1 MLYNI
6 YRYGSIIESR
16 CDRDGMYP
24 RGAQIHIMD
33 NGTERR
39 YPDEFAIVDGTR
51 KRRTIEDGVIVSF
64 DLPTVYTE
72 DGEIDADAT
81 TAYRKSIADAA
92 STVSGLCATV
102 HTTPWRLIGCA
113 MRESS
118 AYGEYASLLDSFD
131 DEMNAGDF
139 GKAGETLESIRKVGG
154 STPSCAS
161 CSTRLEME
169 MEFDGDGCG
178 DGDGDGTDRERK
190 VESIPMD
197 DDGDEFREA
206 AVDVSKVIDAIA
218 GDYEGR
224 FGADGKI
231 VFIERISFDIMG
243 SYPVERR
250 GEADGGDGDDGA
262 TGCMTLRE
270 ALTPAYSELD
280 DADSSYVEA
289 EGDEEAE
296 RAADRR
302 IDAALRA
309 YADELKNYGME
320 NSPDYDA
327 IITEI
332 ELTSNL
338 PQ

>member
-1 MLYNI
+1 
-6 YRYGSIIESR
+6 
-16 CDRDGMYP
+16 
-24 RGAQIHIMD
+24 MD

-39 YPDEFAIVDGTR
+39 YPNEFAIVDGIR
-51 KRRTIEDGVIVSF
+51 ERRTIEGGVVVWF

-81 TAYRKSIADAA
+81 TSYRKSIADAA
-92 STVSGLCATV
+92 STVSGLCAAV

-131 DEMNAGDF
+131 DELNAGDF
-139 GKAGETLESIRKVGG
+139 DKAGETLESIRKVGG
-154 STPSCAS
+154 NTPSCAS
-161 CSTRLEME
+161 CGTRLEME
-169 MEFDGDGCG
+169 REFAGE
-178 DGDGDGTDRERK
+178 GDGTDRERK

-206 AVDVSKVIDAIA
+206 ATDVSKVIDAISD
-218 GDYEGR
+218 DYEGS
-224 FGADGKI
+224 FGTDGKI
-231 VFIERISFDIMG
+231 GFVERISFDIMG
-243 SYPVERR
+243 SYPVERHV
-250 GEADGGDGDDGA
+250 EADGGSDEA
-262 TGCMTLRE
+262 TESMTLRE
-270 ALTPAYSELD
+270 ALAPAYSELD

-289 EGDEEAE
+289 EGDEDAE

-309 YADELKNYGME
+309 YAEELKSYGME

-327 IITEI
+327 IIAEI

>member
-1 MLYNI
+1 
-6 YRYGSIIESR
+6 
-16 CDRDGMYP
+16 
-24 RGAQIHIMD
+24 MD
-33 NGTERR
+33 NGDERR
-39 YPDEFAIVDGTR
+39 YPDEFAIVDGIR
-51 KRRTIEDGVIVSF
+51 ERRTIEGGVVVWF

-81 TAYRKSIADAA
+81 TSYRKSIADAA
-92 STVSGLCATV
+92 STVPGLCAAV

-139 GKAGETLESIRKVGG
+139 GKAGETLESIREAGG
-154 STPSCAS
+154 PAPSCAS
-161 CSTRLEME
+161 CGTRLEME
-169 MEFDGDGCG
+169 REFA
-178 DGDGDGTDRERK
+178 GDGTGADRERK

-197 DDGDEFREA
+197 DDGNEFREA
-206 AVDVSKVIDAIA
+206 ATDVSKIIDAISD
-218 GDYEGR
+218 DYEGS
-224 FGADGKI
+224 FGTDGKI
-231 VFIERISFDIMG
+231 GFVERISFDIMG
-243 SYPVERR
+243 SYPVERCGETDR
-250 GEADGGDGDDGA
+250 GDGA
-262 TGCMTLRE
+262 TGSMTLRE
-270 ALTPAYSELD
+270 ALAPAYSELD
-280 DADSSYVEA
+280 EADSSYVEA
-289 EGDEEAE
+289 EGDEDAE

-309 YADELKNYGME
+309 YAEELKRYGME

-327 IITEI
+327 IIAEI

>member
-1 MLYNI
+1 
-6 YRYGSIIESR
+6 
-16 CDRDGMYP
+16 
-24 RGAQIHIMD
+24 MD
-33 NGTERR
+33 NGDERR
-39 YPDEFAIVDGTR
+39 YPDEFAIVDGIR
-51 KRRTIEDGVIVSF
+51 ERRTIEGGVVVWF
-64 DLPTVYTE
+64 DLPTIYTE

-81 TAYRKSIADAA
+81 TSYRKSIADAA
-92 STVSGLCATV
+92 STVSGLCAAV

-139 GKAGETLESIRKVGG
+139 GKAGETLESIREAGG
-154 STPSCAS
+154 PAPSCAA
-161 CSTRLEME
+161 CGTRFDME
-169 MEFDGDGCG
+169 RTFAGD
-178 DGDGDGTDRERK
+178 DDGTDRERK

-197 DDGDEFREA
+197 DDGDELREA
-206 AVDVSKVIDAIA
+206 AVDVSKVIDTIA
-218 GDYEGR
+218 GDYEGH

-231 VFIERISFDIMG
+231 GFVERISFDIMG
-243 SYPVERR
+243 SYPVERHV
-250 GEADGGDGDDGA
+250 ETDGGGDGA
-262 TGCMTLRE
+262 TGNMTLRE
-270 ALTPAYSELD
+270 ALASAYSELD

-289 EGDEEAE
+289 EGDEDSE

-309 YADELKNYGME
+309 YAEELKRYGME

-327 IITEI
+327 IIAEI

>member
-1 MLYNI
+1 
-6 YRYGSIIESR
+6 
-16 CDRDGMYP
+16 
-24 RGAQIHIMD
+24 MD
-33 NGTERR
+33 NGDERR
-39 YPDEFAIVDGTR
+39 YPDEFAIVDGIR
-51 KRRTIEDGVIVSF
+51 ERRTIEGGVVVWF

-81 TAYRKSIADAA
+81 TSYRKSIADAA
-92 STVSGLCATV
+92 STVSGLCAAV

-139 GKAGETLESIRKVGG
+139 GKAGETLESIREAGG
-154 STPSCAS
+154 PAPSCAS
-161 CSTRLEME
+161 CGTRLEME
-169 MEFDGDGCG
+169 REFAGDGAG
-178 DGDGDGTDRERK
+178 ADRERK

-197 DDGDEFREA
+197 DDGNEFREA
-206 AVDVSKVIDAIA
+206 ATDVSKIIDAISD
-218 GDYEGR
+218 DYEGS
-224 FGADGKI
+224 FGTDGKI
-231 VFIERISFDIMG
+231 GFVERISFDIMG
-243 SYPVERR
+243 SYPVERC
-250 GEADGGDGDDGA
+250 GAADGGDGA
-262 TGCMTLRE
+262 TGSMTLRE
-270 ALTPAYSELD
+270 ALAPAYSALD
-280 DADSSYVEA
+280 EADSSYVEA
-289 EGDEEAE
+289 EGDEDAE

-327 IITEI
+327 IVAEI

>member
-1 MLYNI
+1 
-6 YRYGSIIESR
+6 
-16 CDRDGMYP
+16 
-24 RGAQIHIMD
+24 MD
-33 NGTERR
+33 NGTERG
-39 YPDEFAIVDGTR
+39 YPDEFAIVDGER
-51 KRRTIEDGVIVSF
+51 ERRTIEDGVIVSF

-81 TAYRKSIADAA
+81 TSYRKSIADAA
-92 STVSGLCATV
+92 STVAELCATV

-118 AYGEYASLLDSFD
+118 AYGEYAALIDSFD

-154 STPSCAS
+154 NTPSCAS
-161 CSTRLEME
+161 CGTRLEME
-169 MEFDGDGCG
+169 REFAG
-178 DGDGDGTDRERK
+178 DGDGADRERK

-206 AVDVSKVIDAIA
+206 ATDVSKVIDAISD
-218 GDYEGR
+218 DYEGS
-224 FGADGKI
+224 FCTDGKI
-231 VFIERISFDIMG
+231 GFVERISFDIMG
-243 SYPVERR
+243 SYPVERYGETDR
-250 GEADGGDGDDGA
+250 GDGA
-262 TGCMTLRE
+262 TGSMTLRE
-270 ALTPAYSELD
+270 ALAPAYSELD

-289 EGDEEAE
+289 EGDEDAE

-309 YADELKNYGME
+309 YADELKSYGME

-327 IITEI
+327 IIAEI

>member
-1 MLYNI
+1 
-6 YRYGSIIESR
+6 
-16 CDRDGMYP
+16 
-24 RGAQIHIMD
+24 MD
-33 NGTERR
+33 NVAERR
-39 YPDEFAIVDGTR
+39 YPDEFAIVDGER
-51 KRRTIEDGVIVSF
+51 ERRTIEDGVIVSF

-92 STVSGLCATV
+92 STVAGLCATI

-131 DEMNAGDF
+131 DELNAGDF
-139 GKAGETLESIRKVGG
+139 DKAGETLESIRKVGG
-154 STPSCAS
+154 NTPSCAS
-161 CSTRLEME
+161 CGTRLEME
-169 MEFDGDGCG
+169 REFA
-178 DGDGDGTDRERK
+178 GDGDGTDRERK

-206 AVDVSKVIDAIA
+206 ATDVSKVIDAISD
-218 GDYEGR
+218 DYEGS
-224 FGADGKI
+224 FGTDGKI
-231 VFIERISFDIMG
+231 GFVERISFDIMG
-243 SYPVERR
+243 SYPVERHV
-250 GEADGGDGDDGA
+250 EADGGSDEA
-262 TGCMTLRE
+262 TGSMTLRE
-270 ALTPAYSELD
+270 ALAPAYSELD

-289 EGDEEAE
+289 EGDEDAE

-309 YADELKNYGME
+309 YAEELKSYGME

-327 IITEI
+327 IIAEI

>member
-1 MLYNI
+1 
-6 YRYGSIIESR
+6 
-16 CDRDGMYP
+16 
-24 RGAQIHIMD
+24 MD
-33 NGTERR
+33 NGDERR
-39 YPDEFAIVDGTR
+39 YPDEFAIVDGIR
-51 KRRTIEDGVIVSF
+51 ERRTIEGGVVVWF

-81 TAYRKSIADAA
+81 TSYRKSIADAA
-92 STVSGLCATV
+92 STVSGLCAAV

-118 AYGEYASLLDSFD
+118 AYGEYAALLDSFD

-139 GKAGETLESIRKVGG
+139 GMAGGTLESIRKIGVN
-154 STPSCAS
+154 SPSCAS
-161 CSTRLEME
+161 CGTRFEME
-169 MEFDGDGCG
+169 MEFSG
-178 DGDGDGTDRERK
+178 DGDGSNQERK
-190 VESIPMD
+190 VESLPMD

-218 GDYEGR
+218 GDYEGC

-231 VFIERISFDIMG
+231 GFVERISFDIMG

-250 GEADGGDGDDGA
+250 GEADGGGDEA
-262 TGCMTLRE
+262 TGNMTLRE
-270 ALTPAYSELD
+270 ALAPAYSELD

-289 EGDEEAE
+289 EGDEDAE

-309 YADELKNYGME
+309 YADELKSYGME

-327 IITEI
+327 IVAEI

>member
-1 MLYNI
+1 MGN
-6 YRYGSIIESR
+6 E
-16 CDRDGMYP
+16 
-24 RGAQIHIMD
+24 
-33 NGTERR
+33 TERR
-39 YPDEFAIVDGTR
+39 YPDEFAIVDGER
-51 KRRTIEDGVIVSF
+51 ERRTIEDGVIVSF

-81 TAYRKSIADAA
+81 TSYRKSIADAA
-92 STVSGLCATV
+92 STVAELCATI

-131 DEMNAGDF
+131 DELNAGDF
-139 GKAGETLESIRKVGG
+139 DKAGGTFESIRKIGG
-154 STPSCAS
+154 NTPSCAS
-161 CSTRLEME
+161 CGMRLEME
-169 MEFDGDGCG
+169 REFAG
-178 DGDGDGTDRERK
+178 DGDGPDRERK

-197 DDGDEFREA
+197 DDGGEFREA
-206 AVDVSKVIDAIA
+206 ATDVSKVIDAISD
-218 GDYEGR
+218 DYEGR
-224 FGADGKI
+224 FGTDGKI
-231 VFIERISFDIMG
+231 GFVERISFDIMG

-250 GEADGGDGDDGA
+250 VEADGGGDEV
-262 TGCMTLRE
+262 TGNMTLRE
-270 ALTPAYSELD
+270 ALAPAYSELD

-289 EGDEEAE
+289 EGDEDAE

-309 YADELKNYGME
+309 YADELKSYGME

-327 IITEI
+327 IVAEI

>member
-1 MLYNI
+1 M
-6 YRYGSIIESR
+6 G
-16 CDRDGMYP
+16 
-24 RGAQIHIMD
+24 
-33 NGTERR
+33 NGNERR

-51 KRRTIEDGVIVSF
+51 ERRTIEDGVIVSF

-72 DGEIDADAT
+72 NGEIDADAT

-92 STVSGLCATV
+92 STVSGLCAAV

-118 AYGEYASLLDSFD
+118 AYGEYSSLLDLFD
-131 DEMNAGDF
+131 DELNAGDF
-139 GKAGETLESIRKVGG
+139 GKASGTLESIRKIGG
-154 STPSCAS
+154 NSPSCAS
-161 CSTRLEME
+161 CGTQFEME
-169 MEFDGDGCG
+169 MEFSG
-178 DGDGDGTDRERK
+178 DGDGGNQERK

-218 GDYEGR
+218 SDYEGR

-231 VFIERISFDIMG
+231 GFIERISFDIMG
-243 SYPVERR
+243 SYPVERHV
-250 GEADGGDGDDGA
+250 EADGGDGA
-262 TGCMTLRE
+262 TGNMTLRE
-270 ALTPAYSELD
+270 ALAPVYSELD

-309 YADELKNYGME
+309 YADELKRYGMDG
-320 NSPDYDA
+320 SPDYDA
-327 IITEI
+327 IIAEI

>member
-1 MLYNI
+1 M
-6 YRYGSIIESR
+6 G
-16 CDRDGMYP
+16 
-24 RGAQIHIMD
+24 
-33 NGTERR
+33 NGNERR
-39 YPDEFAIVDGTR
+39 YPDEFAIVDGER
-51 KRRTIEDGVIVSF
+51 ERRTIEDGVIVSF

-92 STVSGLCATV
+92 STVAELCATV

-113 MRESS
+113 MRESF

-131 DEMNAGDF
+131 DELNAGDF
-139 GKAGETLESIRKVGG
+139 DKAGETLESIRKVGG
-154 STPSCAS
+154 NTPSCAS
-161 CSTRLEME
+161 CGTRLEME
-169 MEFDGDGCG
+169 REFA
-178 DGDGDGTDRERK
+178 GDGDGTDRERK

-197 DDGDEFREA
+197 DDGDECREA
-206 AVDVSKVIDAIA
+206 ATDVSKVIDAISD
-218 GDYEGR
+218 DYEGS
-224 FGADGKI
+224 FGTDGKI
-231 VFIERISFDIMG
+231 GFVERISFDIMG
-243 SYPVERR
+243 SYPVERHV
-250 GEADGGDGDDGA
+250 EADGGSDEA
-262 TGCMTLRE
+262 TGSMTLRE
-270 ALTPAYSELD
+270 ALAPAYSELD

-289 EGDEEAE
+289 EGDEDAE

-309 YADELKNYGME
+309 YAEELKSYGME

-327 IITEI
+327 IIAEI

>member
-1 MLYNI
+1 
-6 YRYGSIIESR
+6 
-16 CDRDGMYP
+16 
-24 RGAQIHIMD
+24 MD

-39 YPDEFAIVDGTR
+39 YPDEFAIVDGER
-51 KRRTIEDGVIVSF
+51 ERRTIEDGVIVSF

-81 TAYRKSIADAA
+81 TSYRKSIADAA
-92 STVSGLCATV
+92 STVAGLCATV

-118 AYGEYASLLDSFD
+118 AYGEYAALLDSFD

-139 GKAGETLESIRKVGG
+139 DKAGGTLESIRKIGG
-154 STPSCAS
+154 PAPSCAS
-161 CSTRLEME
+161 CGTRFDME
-169 MEFDGDGCG
+169 RTFAG
-178 DGDGDGTDRERK
+178 DGDGIDLERK
-190 VESIPMD
+190 VEPLPMD

-218 GDYEGR
+218 DDHEGSICPN
-224 FGADGKI
+224 GKI
-231 VFIERISFDIMG
+231 GFVEKISFDIMG
-243 SYPVERR
+243 SYPVGKH
-250 GEADGGDGDDGA
+250 GEEDGGDVAAGN
-262 TGCMTLRE
+262 MTLRE
-270 ALTPAYSELD
+270 VLAPAYSELD

-289 EGDEEAE
+289 EGDEDAE

-309 YADELKNYGME
+309 YAEELKRYGME
-320 NSPDYDA
+320 GSPDYDA
-327 IITEI
+327 IIAEI

>member
-1 MLYNI
+1 M
-6 YRYGSIIESR
+6 G
-16 CDRDGMYP
+16 
-24 RGAQIHIMD
+24 
-33 NGTERR
+33 NGNERR
-39 YPDEFAIVDGTR
+39 YPDEFAIVDGER
-51 KRRTIEDGVIVSF
+51 ERRTIEDGVIVSF

-92 STVSGLCATV
+92 STVAELCATV

-113 MRESS
+113 MRESF

-131 DEMNAGDF
+131 DELNAGDF
-139 GKAGETLESIRKVGG
+139 DKAGETLESIRKVGG
-154 STPSCAS
+154 NTPSCTS
-161 CSTRLEME
+161 CGTRLEME
-169 MEFDGDGCG
+169 REFAGE
-178 DGDGDGTDRERK
+178 GDGTDRERK

-206 AVDVSKVIDAIA
+206 ATDVSKVIDAISD
-218 GDYEGR
+218 DYEGS
-224 FGADGKI
+224 FGTDGKI
-231 VFIERISFDIMG
+231 GFVERISFDIMG
-243 SYPVERR
+243 SYPVERHV
-250 GEADGGDGDDGA
+250 EADGGSDEA
-262 TGCMTLRE
+262 TGSMTLRE
-270 ALTPAYSELD
+270 ALAPAYSELD

-289 EGDEEAE
+289 EGDEDAE

-309 YADELKNYGME
+309 YAEELKSYGME

-327 IITEI
+327 IIAEI

>member
-1 MLYNI
+1 
-6 YRYGSIIESR
+6 
-16 CDRDGMYP
+16 
-24 RGAQIHIMD
+24 MD

-39 YPDEFAIVDGTR
+39 YPDEFAIVDGER
-51 KRRTIEDGVIVSF
+51 ERRTIEDGVIVSF

-72 DGEIDADAT
+72 NGEIDADAT

-92 STVSGLCATV
+92 STVAGLCATV

-139 GKAGETLESIRKVGG
+139 GMAGGTLESIRKIGG
-154 STPSCAS
+154 NSPSCAS
-161 CSTRLEME
+161 CGTRFEME
-169 MEFDGDGCG
+169 IEFSDDGDGSNQ
-178 DGDGDGTDRERK
+178 ERK
-190 VESIPMD
+190 VESLPMD

-206 AVDVSKVIDAIA
+206 ATDVSKIIDAISD
-218 GDYEGR
+218 DYEGS
-224 FGADGKI
+224 FGTDGKI
-231 VFIERISFDIMG
+231 GFVERISFDIMG
-243 SYPVERR
+243 SYPVERCGETDR
-250 GEADGGDGDDGA
+250 GDGA
-262 TGCMTLRE
+262 TGSMTLRE
-270 ALTPAYSELD
+270 ALAPAYSELD
-280 DADSSYVEA
+280 EADSSYVEA
-289 EGDEEAE
+289 EGDEDAE

-327 IITEI
+327 IVAEI